1 MGRRGTLVWGAVMI
15 AVLLPIAGNAQTS
28 DRDREIRV
36 GNKNVLNVGAG
47 YREHDHPT
55 FSEKAFFTMGFQR
68 RILRRE
74 IRVVPIWLR
83 AGFDFASETVDTE
96 DAFAI
101 WNAGDISSGVSPFTE
116 FVQERTS
123 DFALRFEL
131 LADVLHLPNFAL
143 YGGGGLIVHIVSY
156 SNRGT
161 TSRNT
166 FESRENFIGPSLVA
180 GGRLFMKTKP
190 WAVYG
195 EVRYRRV
202 YGRLDQPADGKPYF
216 TDQTFEMMWVNALSV
231 EGGLALHW

>member
-1 MGRRGTLVWGAVMI
+1 MGRRGCLVWGAVALAI
-15 AVLLPIAGNAQTS
+15 VLPSTGEAQYGE
-28 DRDREIRV
+28 RDRTIRV
-36 GNKNVLNVGAG
+36 GNKNVLNVGVG

-55 FSEKAFFTMGFQR
+55 FSETAFFTMGYQR

-74 IRVVPIWLR
+74 IRVLPIWLR

-96 DAFAI
+96 DAYAI
-101 WNAGDISSGVSPFTE
+101 WNAGDISGGALPFTE
-116 FVQERTS
+116 FVQERIS

-131 LADVLHLPNFAL
+131 LADLVHLPNLAV
-143 YGGGGLIVHIVSY
+143 YGGGGLVVHLVSF
-156 SNRGT
+156 SSRGT

-166 FESRENFIGPSLVA
+166 FESRENFLGPSLVG
-180 GGRLFMKTKP
+180 GGRLFMKEKP

-202 YGRLDQPADGKPYF
+202 YGRLDQPPDEIPYF
-216 TDQTFEMMWVNALSV
+216 TDQTFEMMSVNAISF